1 MHDSPTAGTVTSST
15 GTSGPVTSG
24 PGAAGDDDEVTA
36 ELTDAYWQAYRERMA
51 TTGFLAIARR
61 FPALVGQALRL
72 GFEASRTDLITTVT
86 LNLIAGVLTGFAL
99 FATTG
104 VLEALFAEG
113 PTPERVRAAL
123 PSLIFVAAATAARA
137 GLSAAAGWAQSRLQ
151 PQVEQAVELRLYD
164 LTTQVELSA
173 FDDASHR
180 CSGPMRA
187 GCTRPRR
194 WSPT

>member
-1 MHDSPTAGTVTSST
+1 MQDSSASGT
-15 GTSGPVTSG
+15 GAAG
-24 PGAAGDDDEVTA
+24 PGAAGSDDDEVTA

-104 VLEALFAEG
+104 VLEALFAAG

-137 GLSAAAGWAQSRLQ
+137 GLSAPQAGPS
-151 PQVEQAVELRLYD
+151 PG
-164 LTTQVELSA
+164 
-173 FDDASHR
+173 
-180 CSGPMRA
+180 CS
-187 GCTRPRR
+187 RR
-194 WSPT
+194 WSGPSSCACTA

>member
-1 MHDSPTAGTVTSST
+1 VRDSPTAGTVTSGT
-15 GTSGPVTSG
+15 GISGPGISG

-113 PTPERVRAAL
+113 
-123 PSLIFVAAATAARA
+123 
-137 GLSAAAGWAQSRLQ
+137 
-151 PQVEQAVELRLYD
+151 
-164 LTTQVELSA
+164 
-173 FDDASHR
+173 
-180 CSGPMRA
+180 
-187 GCTRPRR
+187 RPRSGCAPR
-194 WSPT
+194 CRH